1 MEAGNERGWGQGAP
15 ALTALVGRGK
25 GRVQRHDA
33 DKLEHVAELDLVLW
47 HVVEF
52 DNHCFA

>member
-52 DNHCFA
+52 DNHRFA